1 MNIIEK
7 FKDKAKQL
15 KERNLMNEGATEA
28 QIQEFEEVMNIKLP
42 QIMRDF
48 FLANNGGC
56 FADNSWDKKEI
67 LDPEERGTIVWN
79 SNYFLSLEEI
89 ADAYNCGKY
98 SSMDFQEREDE
109 DESGKRYIP
118 IIHTAGQENLVW
130 CASEDGS
137 TEILDAFHE
146 YFADE
151 WEVLYNSFENLLEA
165 YMEQEGN
172 IETIA

>member
-1 MNIIEK
+1 MSIIEK

-28 QIQEFEEVMNIKLP
+28 QIQEFEEIMNIKLP
-42 QIMRDF
+42 QVMRDF

-56 FADNSWDKKEI
+56 FADNSWDEKEI
-67 LDPEERGTIVWN
+67 LDPEELDAILWN

-89 ADAYNCGKY
+89 VDAYNFGKY

-109 DESGKRYIP
+109 SGKRFIP
-118 IIHTAGQENLVW
+118 IIQTSGQENLVW
-130 CASEDGS
+130 AATEEGS

-146 YFADE
+146 YSADE
-151 WEVLYNSFENLLEA
+151 WEVLYNSFEDLLDA